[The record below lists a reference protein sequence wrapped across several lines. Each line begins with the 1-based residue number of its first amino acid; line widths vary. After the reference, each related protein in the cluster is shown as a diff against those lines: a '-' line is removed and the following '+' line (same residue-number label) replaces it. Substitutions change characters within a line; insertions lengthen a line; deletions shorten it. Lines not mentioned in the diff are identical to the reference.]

1 MTFGDL
7 VRLAKETFYSEA
19 TIRNGRVIEGIRS
32 HKPKVT
38 ELKHLSAYFGEF
50 RLTSIGQADL
60 LGYRKHR
67 LAEGSQRGKERS
79 DLSISTVNRELA
91 TMRRLLN
98 HAESQGWIVRN
109 PFDGAK
115 LIQASAEVERNRVLS
130 QTEETVLLAV
140 CEPGFKQITYRRK
153 KRKTGESQAITATV
167 ETGNPELKAAVLLA
181 LYCGLRQGEIFKL
194 SWGDLSLED
203 NPEATIQGTHTKT
216 QRGRTVPLPDPVV
229 TELKRLPSFGS
240 NGRVF
245 RTRHVK
251 RSWETARK
259 LAGLEGL
266 RFHDL
271 RRTAASRMI
280 AQNVALQFVGE
291 VLGHAQLSTTAKY
304 YVSMDP
310 AMLEDI
316 RRKMNSYA
324 SPRAQELSER
334 VN

>member
-1 MTFGDL
+1 MTFADL
-7 VRLAKETFYSEA
+7 VTLAKETFYSEA

-60 LGYRKHR
+60 VGYRKHR
-67 LAEGSQRGKERS
+67 LAEGSQRGKEKS
-79 DLSISTVNRELA
+79 ELSISTVNRELA

-140 CEPGFKQITYRRK
+140 CEPGLKQITYRRK
-153 KRKTGESQAITATV
+153 KRKTGEPQTVTATV

-181 LYCGLRQGEIFKL
+181 LDCGLRQGEIFKL
-194 SWGDLSLED
+194 SWSDLVLEGRAK
-203 NPEATIQGTHTKT
+203 ATIQGTHTKT
-216 QRGRTVPLPDPVV
+216 QRGRTVPLTDRVV
-229 TELKRLPSFGS
+229 TEIKRLPSFGS
-240 NGRVF
+240 DGRVF
-245 RTRHVK
+245 QTRHIK

-259 LAGLEGL
+259 LAGLDGL

-271 RRTAASRMI
+271 RRSAASRMI
-280 AQNVALQFVGE
+280 AKNVALQFVGE
-291 VLGHAQLSTTAKY
+291 ILGHAQLSTTAKY
-304 YVSMDP
+304 YVSVDS

-316 RRKMNSYA
+316 RQKMNSYNS
-324 SPRAQELSER
+324 SPEQDLSER